1 MHVALPVQILMLI
14 SCSLAIQHLCINRLH
29 TIDVALYC
37 TYYTELHNIIKQT
50 MGHDHY
56 YYRVNAMI
64 LVLDNDGF
72 SINGTYIC
80 HDIRHES

>member
-1 MHVALPVQILMLI
+1 
-14 SCSLAIQHLCINRLH
+14 
-29 TIDVALYC
+29 
-37 TYYTELHNIIKQT
+37 

-72 SINGTYIC
+72 SINGTY
-80 HDIRHES
+80 SYMP